1 VHVAIYVPLL
11 VAAVLGATA
20 SHLARALP
28 PATAARLLSAA
39 AVATAAATSFVLAVL
54 AFTLIAELAPVAR
67 LGSWSTSKL
76 DATNPVP
83 DFTSAVAVAAVC
95 VLAFFVVRAVVRSVR
110 ATVAARRLCSE
121 LGGGP
126 GGLVVIDGPD
136 VEVFAVPAMRGRIVA
151 TRPLLAALPADERRA
166 VLAHE
171 TAHLRHHHHRY
182 RLAAEIAAAV
192 NPLLRP
198 LAGAVEYATER
209 WADEAAAGTV
219 GDRRVVARA
228 LARCGLGAT
237 ALWLPAPASAE
248 VLHRPAVPSR
258 LVRRVEALLG
268 PAPRHR
274 PLLVAGVAALL
285 VVTMAAV
292 VETQRDTEQLFE
304 NASHSAAKTP
314 PTAAKTPPNG
324 DLGIRNP
331 AIGLPNSP
339 LREG

>member
-1 VHVAIYVPLL
+1 MHVAIYLPLL

-20 SHLARALP
+20 PHLSRALP
-28 PATAARLLSAA
+28 PATAARLLAA
-39 AVATAAATSFVLAVL
+39 AGAATAAATSFVLAVL
-54 AFTLIAELAPVAR
+54 AFTLVAELAPVAR
-67 LGSWSTSKL
+67 LGSWSTSEL
-76 DATNPVP
+76 DAANPVP
-83 DFTSAVAVAAVC
+83 DGTSAVAVAAVC
-95 VLAFFVVRAVVRSVR
+95 VLAVVAGHAAVRRMR
-110 ATVAARRLCSE
+110 ATRAARRLCAE

-136 VEVFAVPAMRGRIVA
+136 VEVFAVPALRGRIVA

-182 RLAAEIAAAV
+182 RLAAELAAAV

-198 LAGAVEYATER
+198 LAAAVDYATER

-228 LARCGLGAT
+228 LARCGLQAT
-237 ALWLPAPASAE
+237 QPRRPAPWAAAA
-248 VLHRPAVPSR
+248 LHATEPSR
-258 LVRRVEALLG
+258 LVRRVEALLA

-285 VVTMAAV
+285 VVTMTAV
-292 VETQRDTEQLFE
+292 VETQRDTERMFE
-304 NASHSAAKTP
+304 NASVSA
-314 PTAAKTPPNG
+314 
-324 DLGIRNP
+324 
-331 AIGLPNSP
+331 
-339 LREG
+339 LRG